1 MNRGPIHVLLVED
14 NPDQSE
20 LMQRILKRQESPIQV
35 TAVARGE
42 DCLELLRQNSY
53 RAVLLD
59 YSLPGMD
66 GLTVLKE
73 LRNRGH
79 ELPVIMVT
87 GQGDERVAVEAMRDG
102 ASDYLIKTTGYLTTL
117 PTIISKV
124 LKQHEMAMENVRLY
138 HEAQQRAQEQS
149 ALNAIARAVSQSLEA
164 DELLRLAL
172 DTVLKVTG
180 REVGYFR
187 LMDEARG
194 TLCLAAYRGLSE
206 TFIEPYRTGR
216 SARKKSGQVL
226 ASAAPLV
233 VNNTQGADIRED
245 IRAEGIRGMAW
256 IPLVAKDKALGVLN
270 LATRKNQP
278 FEEREVE
285 FLGAVGKVIGIALE
299 NARLFEQIKKQA
311 VELKSVNKVKSE
323 FLSIMSHELRT
334 PLHAIMGYAGMIEDG
349 VLGVINDEQKRGMQK
364 ILSYSD
370 DLLAMI
376 TSILQATKIEAE
388 AVALECQELNLRE
401 FLDSLRSAYDVPI
414 NKNLTLKWDYP
425 SDLPILKSDGDKLR
439 HILQN
444 LINNALKFTK
454 EGYVAVSARPCPA
467 TRTVEF
473 KVADTGIG
481 IAKESLPIIFEM
493 FRQADGSETRS
504 FSGVGLG
511 LYIVKSYAEM
521 LGGKVEVDSE
531 QNKGTTFT
539 VTIPYES

>member
-1 MNRGPIHVLLVED
+1 MIQKPMHVLLVED

-20 LMQRILKRQESPIQV
+20 LVQRILKRQEPPIQV

-42 DCLELLRQNSY
+42 DCFDLVCQNTYS
-53 RAVLLD
+53 AVLLD

-66 GLTVLKE
+66 GLAVLKE

-79 ELPVIMVT
+79 ELPIVMVT

-117 PTIISKV
+117 PTILSKV
-124 LKQHEMAMENVRLY
+124 LKQHELAMENVRLY

-149 ALNAIARAVSQSLEA
+149 ALNAIARAVSQSLEV
-164 DELLRLAL
+164 DGLLRLAL

-187 LMDEARG
+187 LLDDEKG
-194 TLCLAAYRGLSE
+194 TLHLTAYSGFSDA
-206 TFIEPYRTGR
+206 FIEPYRIAQPPG
-216 SARKKSGQVL
+216 KKAGQVL
-226 ASAAPLV
+226 ASTAPLV
-233 VNNTQGADIRED
+233 LNSAQEMHVRQDL
-245 IRAEGIRGMAW
+245 RAEGIRAMAW
-256 IPLVAKDKALGVLN
+256 IPLVAKDQSLGLLN
-270 LATRKNQP
+270 LATRKDQP

-285 FLGAVGKVIGIALE
+285 FLGAIGKVIGIAVE

-334 PLHAIMGYAGMIEDG
+334 PLHAIMGYAGMMEDG

-364 ILSYSD
+364 ILNYSE

-388 AVALECQELNLRE
+388 AVKVDSQEVDLPD
-401 FLDSLRSAYDVPI
+401 FLDKLRSSYDVPL
-414 NKNLTLKWDYP
+414 NKKLTLRWDYP
-425 SDLPILKSDGDKLR
+425 SKLPVLKSDSEKLR

-444 LINNALKFTK
+444 LINNAIKFTR
-454 EGYVAVSARPCPA
+454 EGHVAVSAHLSPP

-481 IAKESLPIIFEM
+481 IAKEALPIIFDM
-493 FRQADGSETRS
+493 FRQADSSETRS

-511 LYIVKSYAEM
+511 LYIVKS
-521 LGGKVEVDSE
+521 
-531 QNKGTTFT
+531 
-539 VTIPYES
+539 